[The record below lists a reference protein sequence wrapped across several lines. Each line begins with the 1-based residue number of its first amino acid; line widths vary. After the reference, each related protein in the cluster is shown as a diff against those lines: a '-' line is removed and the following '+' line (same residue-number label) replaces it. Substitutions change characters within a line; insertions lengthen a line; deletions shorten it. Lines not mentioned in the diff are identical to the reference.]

1 MLHFEVFIKPGNIF
15 LVLFRIFSNNHHSNV
30 KHNFHQ
36 QMTIKQINIL
46 FWFSV
51 QAIVNYKSNVDTEKH
66 LRSLQKCNSTYSHL
80 QFYKSILSAYISTVV
95 RLL

>member
-1 MLHFEVFIKPGNIF
+1 MLHFEVLIKPGNIF

-30 KHNFHQ
+30 RNNFHQ

-51 QAIVNYKSNVDTEKH
+51 QAIVNYKT
-66 LRSLQKCNSTYSHL
+66 QKSILDQCNSTYSHL
-80 QFYKSILSAYISTVV
+80 QFYRSILSAYISTVV